1 MSGSVKAVKKEYAE
15 IRTSKDGRRYVTVSD
30 VLNSPAGQAEIRRQ
44 SENFKVVRNEGNA
57 NDTAKNNSNGSG
69 LKE

>member
-1 MSGSVKAVKKEYAE
+1 MSGSVKAVKKDYAE

-44 SENFKVVRNEGNA
+44 SENFKAVKNEGHA
-57 NDTAKNNSNGSG
+57 NGLNGSKSEG
-69 LKE
+69 SQDR